1 MKILVKYEKIV
12 PTISE
17 IDLDE
22 EKVIK
27 DFGSVQNFI
36 DFVKIKQSLSNHYLV
51 KGTEDDLK
59 KNLEKYRDT
68 DFNEISYIK
77 ENGKNIKTVKGLN
90 EDELIDLSINNFE
103 KKVNEYQKELNKI
116 KISTD
121 KKKTEQTTEQIE
133 KELVNDNIFRI
144 KNINFD

>member
-1 MKILVKYEKIV
+1 MKILVEYEKIV

-36 DFVKIKQSLSNHYLV
+36 DFVKIRQSHSNHYLV
-51 KGTEDDLK
+51 KGTEEDLH
-59 KNLEKYRDT
+59 KNLEKFRDSN
-68 DFNEISYIK
+68 FNETNYIK
-77 ENGKNIKTVKGLN
+77 ENGTNIKTVKGLN
-90 EDELIDLSINNFE
+90 EDNLIDVSINDFE
-103 KKVNEYQKELNKI
+103 QKVNNFRKELKKYKYLTDQKEI
-116 KISTD
+116 
-121 KKKTEQTTEQIE
+121 EHTTEKIE
-133 KELVNDNIFRI
+133 QKIVNNNIFKI